1 MTPKNLMQFGWSSCA
16 HSRTSFCSSG
26 RSFAPS
32 LAFPICL
39 ATASRPSSLQLKTVP
54 KPPSPS
60 LGGRGGAEYAAAAVG
75 CMETLTL
82 RLAEAALVVAATH

>member
-60 LGGRGGAEYAAAAVG
+60 LEAEEEVLSTRRQRLGAWRHLLCA
-75 CMETLTL
+75 
-82 RLAEAALVVAATH
+82 